1 MDRIDVRGKAV
12 QAAMAAEI
20 GARLGR
26 MNRSKAWLHRE
37 AGISASAWRQ
47 YFTAFHR
54 DARLSALQSIAE
66 VLGMRTGELI
76 TLAEDHAHEY
86 ADQFMGHLTADE
98 RRAWRE
104 LMHNGGRRDAEGG
117 ESQEDLTG
125 S

>member
-1 MDRIDVRGKAV
+1 MDAIDKAT

-37 AGISASAWRQ
+37 AGISASAWRH
-47 YFTAFHR
+47 YFTAFDR
-54 DARLSALQSIAE
+54 DVPLPTVRAIARQLHMPTGTLIA
-66 VLGMRTGELI
+66 
-76 TLAEDHAHEY
+76 LAEDHAHEY

-98 RRAWRE
+98 RRAWDA
-104 LMHNGGRRDAEGG
+104 LMHGDPEQGEGHVK
-117 ESQEDLTG
+117 SQEGLTG